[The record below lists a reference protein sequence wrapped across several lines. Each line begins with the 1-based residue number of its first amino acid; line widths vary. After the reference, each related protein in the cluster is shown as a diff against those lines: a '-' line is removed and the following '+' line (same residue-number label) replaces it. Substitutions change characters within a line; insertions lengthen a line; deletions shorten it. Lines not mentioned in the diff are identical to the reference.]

1 MHIDPGSTRRVQFG
15 WGVHSSSACSQ
26 PEGGSAMARAKKTSK
41 RRRQH
46 TALPIFGAAGASLA
60 MAGGASA
67 AAVPP
72 DQGPSQARAAPYSI
86 TVLDEEEISDVSLAT
101 FYVLDRESASLGERI
116 QLAQRRCG
124 GGGCRGCGG
133 ARRCGGGGCAV
144 ARCGGRCAVAR
155 CAAVR
160 RCAVVRRCACAG
172 CGCTCSGCSA
182 PCWTFF
188 PTGWVYVC

>member
-72 DQGPSQARAAPYSI
+72 EHGPSQAKAAPYSI

-124 GGGCRGCGG
+124 GCRGC
-133 ARRCGGGGCAV
+133 AAARCGGRCAAV
-144 ARCGGRCAVAR
+144 ARCGGRCAVA
-155 CAAVR
+155 